1 MPRIYL
7 PISNIIDNRISIT
20 DEKAHYLISVLRC
33 RKGDDLIVFD
43 GKGNCLKTRILKA
56 DRREVITEVIE
67 KFPCDIESHIN
78 ITLVQGL
85 LKGEKMDL
93 VIQKTTELGVKEIIP
108 VVTERSQMRETRK
121 VARWRKIAEEASRQS
136 GRSIIPVIH
145 DPMEFKEFFSKQT
158 CINYPPQSPLTK
170 GGIKGGGLIF
180 YEEGGMKLSEAVEIF
195 KQRFNYT
202 LPLPLPSRD
211 PESVRDYPAKRGVAP
226 TGLFALSRGEAPSP
240 PAGEGRGEGELLIII
255 GPEGGFTKEEVFL
268 AKEKGLLVT
277 SLGERILRAET
288 AAISAVALVQF
299 LLGDMG

>member
-1 MPRIYL
+1 MPRIYV
-7 PISNIIDNRISIT
+7 PISHIIDNRISIT

-43 GKGNCLKTRILKA
+43 GKGYCLKTRILKA

-67 KFPCDIESHIN
+67 KFPCDTESHIN

-93 VIQKTTELGVKEIIP
+93 VIQKTSELGVKEIIP

-121 VARWRKIAEEASRQS
+121 VTRWRKIAEEASRQS
-136 GRSIIPVIH
+136 GRSVIPVIH

-170 GGIKGGGLIF
+170 GGIKRGGLIF
-180 YEEGGMKLSEAVEIF
+180 YEEGGMKLSEAVSFFVPHPSSLFIF
-195 KQRFNYT
+195 
-202 LPLPLPSRD
+202 
-211 PESVRDYPAKRGVAP
+211 V
-226 TGLFALSRGEAPSP
+226 
-240 PAGEGRGEGELLIII
+240 
-255 GPEGGFTKEEVFL
+255 GPEGGFTKDEVFL

>member
-7 PISNIIDNRISIT
+7 PISHIIDNRISIT

-43 GKGNCLKTRILKA
+43 GKGYCLKTRILKV

-67 KFPCDIESHIN
+67 KIPCDTESHIN

-85 LKGEKMDL
+85 IKGEKMDM

-121 VARWRKIAEEASRQS
+121 VTRWRKIAEEASRQS
-136 GRSIIPVIH
+136 GRSVIPVIH

-170 GGIKGGGLIF
+170 GGIKRGGLIF
-180 YEEGGMKLSEAVEIF
+180 YEEGGMKLSEAVLRIGIHDTGY
-195 KQRFNYT
+195 KMQ
-202 LPLPLPSRD
+202 D
-211 PESVRDYPAKRGVAP
+211 KRNRTSCIMHHA
-226 TGLFALSRGEAPSP
+226 SP
-240 PAGEGRGEGELLIII
+240 CIYVVV
-255 GPEGGFTKEEVFL
+255 GPEGGFTKDEVFL